1 MLRTP
6 PLLTLLLATCSNNA
20 SPDPVV
26 HDAGAGPNPLSDTTQ
41 LAEYVVGAFEDSKG
55 GLWFGTI
62 NNGVAH
68 MVEGRLTFIDTTHG
82 LPPNGGHG
90 IAESRDGLIW
100 FAGHDGVLLHDP
112 DKPGPLQVLYTKA
125 ATVQND
131 RSGNVWVSTEGR
143 VYRYSQA
150 RSYEEFRVPV
160 PKELP
165 AAYSISPRKL
175 VFQMEDSR
183 GHLWFSTDG
192 HGAFRYDPSAALRP
206 GGQGFTQF
214 TKADG
219 LCSNTPWDIMEDAEG
234 RMWFA
239 CIQAF
244 QPEQTGDGGL
254 CVLDPSTPLRVGTS
268 AFTTF
273 PEVAGLHHNDIYT
286 LYLDREG
293 AVWSSAF
300 RTGVYR
306 IKGDD
311 ITLYNTTDR
320 PDLNGNFGLQAML
333 QDRRGTLW
341 CGFSGGLF
349 RIDPSAAVT
358 GGAAFVNVTRGG
370 PWE

>member
-1 MLRTP
+1 MAPHTWP
-6 PLLTLLLATCSNNA
+6 TLLLACIACT
-20 SPDPVV
+20 
-26 HDAGAGPNPLSDTTQ
+26 AGPSTERPAGEDAPTRAVAPADSTPV
-41 LAEYVVGAFEDSKG
+41 AEYVVGTFEDSKG

-62 NNGVAH
+62 NYGVAH
-68 MVEGRLTFIDTTHG
+68 VQDGKIAFIDSTDG

-100 FAGHDGVLLHDP
+100 IAGHDGVYLHDP

-125 ATVQND
+125 ATVHTD
-131 RSGNVWVSTEGR
+131 RNGNVWVSTQGK
-143 VYRYSQA
+143 VYRYTDA
-150 RSYEEFRVPV
+150 RSSEEFAVPV

-175 VFQMEDSR
+175 VFQMEDSQS
-183 GHLWFSTDG
+183 HLWFSTDG
-192 HGAFRYDPSAALRP
+192 HGAFRFDPAARAD
-206 GGQGFTQF
+206 QAWTHY

-219 LCSNTPWDIMEDAEG
+219 LCSNTPWDIVEDLEG
-234 RMWFA
+234 RIWFA

-244 QPEQTGDGGL
+244 QPQESGDGGL
-254 CVLDPSTPLRVGTS
+254 CVFDGERFT
-268 AFTTF
+268 AF
-273 PEVAGLHHNDIYT
+273 PDVPGLHHNDLYT

-311 ITLYNTTDR
+311 FRLYNTSDR
-320 PDLNGNFGLQAML
+320 PDLNGNFGLQDMM
-333 QDRRGTLW
+333 QDSRGRYW
-341 CGFSGGLF
+341 MGFSGGLF
-349 RIDPSAAVT
+349 RLEGDRLVHVS
-358 GGAAFVNVTRGG
+358 RSG

>member
-1 MLRTP
+1 MLRTF

-20 SPDPVV
+20 SPDPLVNS
-26 HDAGAGPNPLSDTTQ
+26 AGVGSNPLGDTTQ

-62 NNGVAH
+62 ENGVAH
-68 MVEGRLTFIDTTHG
+68 VKDGTIAFIDSTHG

-100 FAGHDGVLLHDP
+100 IAGHDGVFLYDP
-112 DKPGPLQVLYTKA
+112 EKPGPLQVLYTKA
-125 ATVQND
+125 ATVQTD

-143 VYRYSQA
+143 VYRYSDA
-150 RSYEEFRVPV
+150 RSYEEFTVPV

-165 AAYSISPRKL
+165 ATYSISPRKL
-175 VFQMEDSR
+175 VFQLEDSR

-206 GGQGFTQF
+206 GGQGFTHF

-234 RMWFA
+234 RIWFA

-244 QPEQTGDGGL
+244 QPQQTGDGGL
-254 CVLDPSTPLRVGTS
+254 CRYDGMS
-268 AFTTF
+268 FTTF
-273 PEVAGLHHNDIYT
+273 PDVAGLHHNDLYT
-286 LYLDREG
+286 LYLDRAG

-306 IKGDD
+306 IQGDD
-311 ITLYNTTDR
+311 ITLFNTTDR
-320 PDLNGNFGLQAML
+320 PDLNGSFGLQAML
-333 QDRRGTLW
+333 QDRKGTLW

-349 RIDPSAAVT
+349 RFDPSAAGT
-358 GGAAFVNVTRGG
+358 GSAAFVNVTRGG